1 MPKYYLTEKV
11 ATLVAD
17 EVVNPAVI
25 STEVERKRV
34 LACYPD
40 DSLTTS
46 EFVAYLEREEVCRFY
61 LDNLVGEA
69 SKRIE
74 VNLEVPVGQT
84 FYVGYKN
91 PTGVSGDKFVVVEYE
106 PI

>member
-1 MPKYYLTEKV
+1 MPKFYKTETVTTV
-11 ATLVAD
+11 ASD
-17 EVVNPAVI
+17 EVVTAALI
-25 STEVERKRV
+25 STDVEKKRV
-34 LACYPD
+34 LGCYPD

-61 LDNLVGEA
+61 MDNLVGEA

-74 VNLEVPVGQT
+74 LNLEIPVGQT

-91 PTGVSGDKFVVVEYE
+91 PVAVSGDKYVVVEYE
-106 PI
+106 LV

>member
-1 MPKYYLTEKV
+1 MPKFYKTEIV
-11 ATLVAD
+11 PTVVSD
-17 EVVNPAVI
+17 EVVNAALI
-25 STEVERKRV
+25 STDVEKKRV

-61 LDNLVGEA
+61 IDNLVGEA

-74 VNLEVPVGQT
+74 IDLEIPVGQT
-84 FYVGYKN
+84 FFVGYKN
-91 PTGVSGDKFVVVEYE
+91 PAGVSGDKYVVIEYE
-106 PI
+106 LF

>member
-1 MPKYYLTEKV
+1 MPKLYKTIIV
-11 ATLVAD
+11 ATVASD
-17 EVVNPAVI
+17 EVVVPALI
-25 STEVERKRV
+25 STEVEKKKV
-34 LACYPD
+34 LGCYPD

-46 EFVAYLEREEVCRFY
+46 EFAVYIEREEQCHFY

-74 VNLEVPVGQT
+74 FDLEIPVGQT

-91 PTGVSGDKFVVVEYE
+91 PAAVEGDKYVVVEYE
-106 PI
+106 LV

>member
-1 MPKYYLTEKV
+1 MPKLYKTQVVTTV
-11 ATLVAD
+11 ASE
-17 EVVNPAVI
+17 EVVEAALI
-25 STEVERKRV
+25 STEVEKKRV

-46 EFVAYLEREEVCRFY
+46 EFVAYIERTEICRFY

-69 SKRIE
+69 YKRVEI
-74 VNLEVPVGQT
+74 NLEVPVGQT

-91 PTGVSGDKFVVVEYE
+91 PAGVSGDKFVVVEYE